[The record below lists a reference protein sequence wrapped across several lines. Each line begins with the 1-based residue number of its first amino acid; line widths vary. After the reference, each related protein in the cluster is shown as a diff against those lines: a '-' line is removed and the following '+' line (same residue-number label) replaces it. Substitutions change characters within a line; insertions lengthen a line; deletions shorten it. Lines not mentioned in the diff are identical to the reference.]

1 VTPSP
6 AQWTTRLIYSTKR
19 GATTTGRAREV
30 VVAMVGAVA
39 KALGTVLATPARVI
53 FNLIGA
59 IQTLMKASFS
69 RRLCQASNPD
79 LGLDREEL
87 ACSHNRLNPS

>member
-1 VTPSP
+1 
-6 AQWTTRLIYSTKR
+6 
-19 GATTTGRAREV
+19 
-30 VVAMVGAVA
+30 MVGAVA

-69 RRLCQASNPD
+69 RRLGEPYFSLSRQ
-79 LGLDREEL
+79 
-87 ACSHNRLNPS
+87 